1 MHKDGII
8 IFGASGLLGSHVN
21 GIMARS
27 ATLQRL
33 YAPSRAACDLA
44 VRGAADALI
53 TFLRPSIVINCAAI
67 TNVDACESD
76 YDLAD
81 RINSAAVHEM
91 AEACRKIGAR
101 FVHMS
106 TDFVF
111 SGNEE
116 TAAPHH
122 ITSEPAVKIGRDA
135 VGVYART
142 KAHGEAYAAMCPN
155 HCIIRTSWLF
165 GSRLDKKKTYPEW
178 FVDQV
183 VGSLQILKSGD
194 ALPKPIPLLT
204 DRHGS
209 PTYASDAA
217 QAVVLLAQ
225 SPWIGPAH
233 ICNGEPSDVA
243 ATGAKEK
250 LGFTSS
256 QEDFGCYAIRTFGE
270 VQGGWHN
277 PLFAEVA
284 KNFDQLFSRMSQQQL
299 VDDGIWKVLRPKDTR
314 LICSDLGGFV
324 MRPFNEALK
333 AFWKTRTGTP

>member
-8 IFGASGLLGSHVN
+8 IFGASGLLGAYVH
-21 GIMARS
+21 GILGRNVF
-27 ATLQRL
+27 TQRV
-33 YAPSRAACDLA
+33 YAPSRAACDLSLK
-44 VRGAADALI
+44 GAADALI
-53 TFLRPSIVINCAAI
+53 TFLRPSIVINCAGM
-67 TNVDACESD
+67 TDVDACESN

-106 TDFVF
+106 SDFVF

-116 TAAPHH
+116 TPAPHH
-122 ITSEPAVKIGRDA
+122 FTAEPAVKIGRDA

-142 KAHGEAYAAMCPN
+142 KAHGEAYAAICPN

-165 GSRLDKKKTYPEW
+165 GSRLDKRKTYPEW

-204 DRHGS
+204 DRQGS
-209 PTYASDAA
+209 PTYAADAA

-225 SPWIGPAH
+225 SPWIGSAH
-233 ICNGEPSDVA
+233 VCNGSPSDMVTA
-243 ATGAKEK
+243 EAKEK

-256 QEDFGCYAIRTFGE
+256 QEDFGSYAIRTFGD

-284 KNFDQLFSRMSQQQL
+284 KNFAHLFSRMPQQHL
-299 VDDGIWKVLRPKDTR
+299 VDEGIWKVLRPKDTR
-314 LICSDLGGFV
+314 LIPSELGGFV
-324 MRPFNEALK
+324 MRPFDEALK
-333 AFWKTRTGTP
+333 AFWKTRTP